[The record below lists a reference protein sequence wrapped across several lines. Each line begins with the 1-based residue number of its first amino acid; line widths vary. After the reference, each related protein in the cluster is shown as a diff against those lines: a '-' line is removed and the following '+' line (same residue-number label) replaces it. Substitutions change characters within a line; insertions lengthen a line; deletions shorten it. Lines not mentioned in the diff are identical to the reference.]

1 MVLTKTSI
9 KVTGKKMLFLINGSE
24 CNSNKP
30 FCFFFLVFVS
40 FFYLF
45 FLFSLYLLPCLNGF
59 LLLFGCLISSLFVLF
74 DVFYSKVDPEVQEG
88 VGIGGRGFRNRRQL
102 ISMDISIGN
111 DDLEAS
117 SE

>member
-1 MVLTKTSI
+1 MAQNVI
-9 KVTGKKMLFLINGSE
+9 PIN
-24 CNSNKP
+24 
-30 FCFFFLVFVS
+30 LFVS
-40 FFYLF
+40 FFLFLFRFFICF

-59 LLLFGCLISSLFVLF
+59 LLLFGFLISSLFVLF